1 MLRGL
6 LSCGMGFLMVVGK
19 KSVAK
24 LKQALGS
31 LMPEID
37 EEEGLV
43 AAAPV
48 MEMRQ
53 IFIRFWPFAKPYR
66 RFVPLIVLFAVVASA
81 LQAATIW
88 IYKILI
94 DDVLVPKDFEL
105 LVWVGLA
112 YLGLTLV
119 EGVASFCEDYLSEW
133 VGGRFMVSLRT
144 EFFSHIQSL
153 SLSFF
158 ERRSLG
164 DMLSRLSNDIE
175 EIEEFVISEM
185 ASTLTYIFQFIF
197 FVGALFYLQWR
208 LALVSL
214 IVLPLFL
221 VVGRHFSRRIG
232 GATREERRRLGS
244 VSAVAE
250 ESLSNA
256 ALVQAYN
263 RQDHEVS
270 RFRKEN
276 EATFAAEM
284 KTTRLDALFTPLVDI
299 IQVLGVGIV
308 IVFGTWELSQGRL
321 TIGGLIVFLVYLSQL
336 YGPING
342 LSELLNTL
350 YEAMAGAERVIEIFD
365 QKPSVREKADSY
377 TLERAKGHIEF
388 DSVSFRYP
396 GGRKRKAQAQ
406 QDKKRPKAALKKI
419 SFEVGPGEVLAL
431 VGPSGSG
438 KSTLTKLLLRFYDPN
453 RGSISLDGHDLKD
466 LSLRSLRDNV
476 AVLLQETL
484 VFGGSVREN
493 IAYGKPQA
501 TEKEIIAAAKAAD
514 AHEFIE
520 ALPEGYETLIG
531 QKGRL
536 LSEGQRQRV
545 AIARAMIRDA
555 PILVLDEPTTGL
567 DAKSTETVMG
577 PLGRLMEGRT
587 TIVISHNL
595 LTVREATTIVVLE
608 EGQIVERGTHKE
620 LLDKEG
626 TYAELYR
633 LHRTEEESASR

>member
-1 MLRGL
+1 
-6 LSCGMGFLMVVGK
+6 MVVGK
-19 KSVAK
+19 KSVAR
-24 LKQALGS
+24 LKQALRS
-31 LMPEID
+31 LLPEID
-37 EEEGLV
+37 EGESLV

-48 MEMRQ
+48 LELRE
-53 IFIRFWPFAKPYR
+53 IFLRFWPFARPYR

-94 DDVLVPKDFEL
+94 DDVLVPRDFEL
-105 LVWVGLA
+105 LVWVVLA
-112 YLGLTLV
+112 YLGLTLAD
-119 EGVASFCEDYLSEW
+119 GVASFCEEYLSDW

-144 EFFSHIQSL
+144 EFFSHLQSL

-164 DMLSRLSNDIE
+164 DMLSRLSDDIE

-185 ASTLTYIFQFIF
+185 ASTLTYLFQFVF
-197 FVGALFYLQWR
+197 FVGALFYLQWH

-221 VVGRHFSRRIG
+221 VVARHFSKKMG
-232 GATREERRRLGS
+232 GATREERRRVGS

-263 RQDHEVS
+263 QQEYEVS
-270 RFRKEN
+270 RFHKEN
-276 EATFAAEM
+276 EASFAAEM
-284 KTTRLDALFTPLVDI
+284 KATRLDALFSPLVDI
-299 IQVLGVGIV
+299 IQVLGVGVV
-308 IVFGTWELSQGRL
+308 IAVGTWELSQGHL

-336 YGPING
+336 YTPIRG
-342 LSELLNTL
+342 LSELLTTF
-350 YEAMAGAERVIEIFD
+350 YEASAGAERVIEFFD
-365 QKPSVREKADSY
+365 QKPSVKEQDEPL
-377 TLERAKGHIEF
+377 TLEHAQGHIEF

-396 GGRKRKAQAQ
+396 AKKRKALN
-406 QDKKRPKAALKKI
+406 KKRKALSEV
-419 SFEVGPGEVLAL
+419 SFEAGPGEVLAL

-438 KSTLTKLLLRFYDPN
+438 KTTITKLLLRFYDPN
-453 RGSISLDGHDLKD
+453 RGAIRLDGHDLRE
-466 LSLRSLRDNV
+466 LSLHSLRDNV
-476 AVLLQETL
+476 ALLLQETL
-484 VFGGSVREN
+484 VFAGSVREN
-493 IAYGKPQA
+493 IAYGKPGA
-501 TEKEIIAAAKAAD
+501 SEEEIIAAAKAAD
-514 AHEFIE
+514 AHKFIE

-545 AIARAMIRDA
+545 AIARAMIRNA

-567 DAKSTETVMG
+567 DAKSTETVME

-608 EGQIVERGTHKE
+608 EGHIIERGTHKE
-620 LLDKEG
+620 LMEKNG

-633 LHRTEEESASR
+633 LHRTEEQSAAQ

>member
-1 MLRGL
+1 
-6 LSCGMGFLMVVGK
+6 MVGR

-24 LKQALGS
+24 IKQALRS
-31 LMPEID
+31 FMPEID
-37 EEEGLV
+37 EGESLV

-48 MEMRQ
+48 LELRE
-53 IFIRFWPFAKPYR
+53 IFLRFWPYARPYR
-66 RFVPLIVLFAVVASA
+66 RWVPLIVLFAVVASA

-94 DDVLVPKDFEL
+94 DDVLVPRDFEL
-105 LVWVGLA
+105 LVWVVLA
-112 YLGLTLV
+112 YLGLTLAD
-119 EGVASFCEDYLSEW
+119 GVASFCEEYLSDW

-144 EFFSHIQSL
+144 EFFSHLQSL

-164 DMLSRLSNDIE
+164 DMLSRLSDDIE

-185 ASTLTYIFQFIF
+185 ASTLTYIFQFVF
-197 FVGALFYLQWR
+197 FVGALFYLQWH

-221 VVGRHFSRRIG
+221 VVARYFSRRMG

-263 RQDHEVS
+263 QQEYEVS
-270 RFRKEN
+270 RFHKEN
-276 EATFAAEM
+276 EASFAAEM
-284 KTTRLDALFTPLVDI
+284 KATRLDALFSPLVDI
-299 IQVLGVGIV
+299 IQVLGVGVV
-308 IVFGTWELSQGRL
+308 IAVGTWELSQGRL

-336 YGPING
+336 YGPIRG
-342 LSELLNTL
+342 LSELLSTF
-350 YEAMAGAERVIEIFD
+350 YEASAGAERVIEFFD
-365 QKPSVREKADSY
+365 QKPSVRERKDAI
-377 TLERAKGHIEF
+377 TLTHAQGHIEF
-388 DSVSFRYP
+388 DSVDFRYP
-396 GGRKRKAQAQ
+396 GKKRKAQG
-406 QDKKRPKAALKKI
+406 KKRLALSEV

-438 KSTLTKLLLRFYDPN
+438 KSTITKLLLRFYDPN
-453 RGSISLDGHDLKD
+453 KAGGGAIRLDGHDLRE
-466 LSLRSLRDNV
+466 LTLNSLRDNV

-484 VFGGSVREN
+484 VFAGSVREN
-493 IAYGKPQA
+493 IAYGKPGGA
-501 TEKEIIAAAKAAD
+501 SEKEIIAAAKAAD
-514 AHEFIE
+514 AHKFIK

-567 DAKSTETVMG
+567 DAKSSETVME

-595 LTVREATTIVVLE
+595 LTVREATNIVVLE
-608 EGQIVERGTHKE
+608 EGHIIERGTHKE
-620 LLDKEG
+620 LLEKDG

-633 LHRTEEESASR
+633 LHRTEEESAAP

>member
-1 MLRGL
+1 
-6 LSCGMGFLMVVGK
+6 
-19 KSVAK
+19 VAK
-24 LKQALGS
+24 LKQALRS
-31 LMPEID
+31 FMPEID
-37 EEEGLV
+37 EGESLV

-48 MEMRQ
+48 MELRE
-53 IFIRFWPFAKPYR
+53 IFLRFWPYARPYR
-66 RFVPLIVLFAVVASA
+66 RWVPLIVLFAVVASA

-94 DDVLVPKDFEL
+94 DDVLVPRDFEL
-105 LVWVGLA
+105 LVWVVLA
-112 YLGLTLV
+112 YLGLTLAD
-119 EGVASFCEDYLSEW
+119 GVASFCEEYLSDW

-144 EFFSHIQSL
+144 EFFSHLQSL

-164 DMLSRLSNDIE
+164 DMLSRLSDDIE

-185 ASTLTYIFQFIF
+185 ASTLTYIFQFVF
-197 FVGALFYLQWR
+197 FVGALFYLQWH

-221 VVGRHFSRRIG
+221 VVARYFSRRMG

-263 RQDHEVS
+263 QQEYEVS
-270 RFRKEN
+270 RFHKEN
-276 EATFAAEM
+276 EASFAAEM
-284 KTTRLDALFTPLVDI
+284 KATRLDALFSPLVDI
-299 IQVLGVGIV
+299 IQVLGVGVV
-308 IVFGTWELSQGRL
+308 IAVGTWELSQGRL

-336 YGPING
+336 YGPIRG
-342 LSELLNTL
+342 LSELLSTF
-350 YEAMAGAERVIEIFD
+350 YEASAGAERVIEFFD
-365 QKPSVREKADSY
+365 QKPSVRERKDAI
-377 TLERAKGHIEF
+377 TLTHAQGHIEF
-388 DSVSFRYP
+388 DSVDFRYP
-396 GGRKRKAQAQ
+396 GKKRKAQG
-406 QDKKRPKAALKKI
+406 KKRLALSEV

-438 KSTLTKLLLRFYDPN
+438 KSTITKLLLRFYDPN
-453 RGSISLDGHDLKD
+453 KAGGGAIRLDGHDLRE
-466 LSLRSLRDNV
+466 LSLNSLRDNV

-484 VFGGSVREN
+484 VFAGSVREN
-493 IAYGKPQA
+493 IAYGKPGA
-501 TEKEIIAAAKAAD
+501 SELEIIAAAKAAD
-514 AHEFIE
+514 AHKFIK

-567 DAKSTETVMG
+567 DAKSSETVME

-595 LTVREATTIVVLE
+595 LTVREATNIVVLE
-608 EGQIVERGTHKE
+608 EGHIIERGTHQE
-620 LLDKEG
+620 LLEKDG

-633 LHRTEEESASR
+633 LHRTEEESAAQ

>member
-1 MLRGL
+1 
-6 LSCGMGFLMVVGK
+6 MVGS

-24 LKQALGS
+24 LKQALRS
-31 LMPEID
+31 FMPEID
-37 EEEGLV
+37 EGESLV

-48 MEMRQ
+48 LELRE
-53 IFIRFWPFAKPYR
+53 IFLRFWPYAKPYR
-66 RFVPLIVLFAVVASA
+66 RWVPLIVLFAVVASA

-94 DDVLVPKDFEL
+94 DDVLVPRDFEL
-105 LVWVGLA
+105 LVWVVLA
-112 YLGLTLV
+112 YLGLTLAD
-119 EGVASFCEDYLSEW
+119 GVASFCEEYLSDW
-133 VGGRFMVSLRT
+133 LGGRFMVSLRT
-144 EFFSHIQSL
+144 EFFSHLQSL

-164 DMLSRLSNDIE
+164 DMLSRLSDDIE

-185 ASTLTYIFQFIF
+185 ASTLTYIFQFVF
-197 FVGALFYLQWR
+197 FVGALFYLQWH

-221 VVGRHFSRRIG
+221 VVARYFSKRMG

-263 RQDHEVS
+263 QQEYEVS
-270 RFRKEN
+270 RFHKEN
-276 EATFAAEM
+276 EASFAAEM
-284 KTTRLDALFTPLVDI
+284 KATRLDALFSPLVDI
-299 IQVLGVGIV
+299 IQVLGVGVV
-308 IVFGTWELSQGRL
+308 IAVGTWELSQGRL

-336 YGPING
+336 YGPIRG
-342 LSELLNTL
+342 LSELLSTF
-350 YEAMAGAERVIEIFD
+350 YEASAGAERVIEFFD
-365 QKPSVREKADSY
+365 QKPSVREKEEPL
-377 TLERAKGHIEF
+377 TLEHAKGHIEF

-396 GGRKRKAQAQ
+396 GKNKKRKALN
-406 QDKKRPKAALKKI
+406 KKRAALSEV

-438 KSTLTKLLLRFYDPN
+438 KSTITKLLLRFYDPN
-453 RGSISLDGHDLKD
+453 KAGGGAIRLDGHDLRE
-466 LSLRSLRDNV
+466 LSLHSLRDKV

-484 VFGGSVREN
+484 VFAGSVREN
-493 IAYGKPQA
+493 IAYGKPGA
-501 TEKEIIAAAKAAD
+501 SDKEIIAAAKAAD
-514 AHEFIE
+514 AHKFIE

-567 DAKSTETVMG
+567 DAKSSETVME

-595 LTVREATTIVVLE
+595 LTVREASTIVVLE
-608 EGQIVERGTHKE
+608 EGHIIERGTHKE
-620 LLDKEG
+620 LMEKNG

-633 LHRTEEESASR
+633 LHRTEEESAAQ

>member
-1 MLRGL
+1 MAGR
-6 LSCGMGFLMVVGK
+6 

-24 LKQALGS
+24 IKQALRS
-31 LMPEID
+31 FMPEID
-37 EEEGLV
+37 EGESLV

-48 MEMRQ
+48 MELRE
-53 IFIRFWPFAKPYR
+53 IFLRFWPYARPYR
-66 RFVPLIVLFAVVASA
+66 RWVPLIVLFAVVASA

-94 DDVLVPKDFEL
+94 DDVLVPRDFEL
-105 LVWVGLA
+105 LVWVVLA
-112 YLGLTLV
+112 YLGLTLAD
-119 EGVASFCEDYLSEW
+119 GVASFCEEYLSDW

-144 EFFSHIQSL
+144 EFFSHLQSL

-164 DMLSRLSNDIE
+164 DMLSRLSDDIE

-185 ASTLTYIFQFIF
+185 ASTLTYIFQFVF
-197 FVGALFYLQWR
+197 FVGALFYLQWH

-221 VVGRHFSRRIG
+221 VVARYFSRRMG

-263 RQDHEVS
+263 QQEYEVS
-270 RFRKEN
+270 RFHKEN
-276 EATFAAEM
+276 EASFAAEM
-284 KTTRLDALFTPLVDI
+284 KATRLDALFSPLVDI
-299 IQVLGVGIV
+299 IQVLGVGVV
-308 IVFGTWELSQGRL
+308 IAVGTWELSQGRL

-336 YGPING
+336 YGPIRG
-342 LSELLNTL
+342 LSELLSTF
-350 YEAMAGAERVIEIFD
+350 YEASAGAERVIEFFD
-365 QKPSVREKADSY
+365 QKPSVRERKDAI
-377 TLERAKGHIEF
+377 TLTHAQGHIEF
-388 DSVSFRYP
+388 DSVDFRYP
-396 GGRKRKAQAQ
+396 GKKRKAQG
-406 QDKKRPKAALKKI
+406 KKRLALSEV

-438 KSTLTKLLLRFYDPN
+438 KSTITKLLLRFYDPN
-453 RGSISLDGHDLKD
+453 KAGGGAIRLDGHDLRE
-466 LSLRSLRDNV
+466 LTLNSLRDNV

-484 VFGGSVREN
+484 VFAGSVREN
-493 IAYGKPQA
+493 IAYGKPGGA
-501 TEKEIIAAAKAAD
+501 SEKEIIAAAKAAD
-514 AHEFIE
+514 AHKFIK

-567 DAKSTETVMG
+567 DAKSSETVME

-595 LTVREATTIVVLE
+595 LTVREATNIVVLE
-608 EGQIVERGTHKE
+608 EGHIIERGTHQE
-620 LLDKEG
+620 LLEKDG

-633 LHRTEEESASR
+633 LHRTEEESAAQ

>member
-1 MLRGL
+1 M
-6 LSCGMGFLMVVGK
+6 GK
-19 KSVAK
+19 KSVAR

-66 RFVPLIVLFAVVASA
+66 RFVPLIVLFAIVASA

-112 YLGLTLV
+112 YLGITLV

-185 ASTLTYIFQFIF
+185 ATTLTYIFQFIF

-284 KTTRLDALFTPLVDI
+284 KTTRLDALFTPLVEI

-308 IVFGTWELSQGRL
+308 IAFGTWELSQGRL

-365 QKPSVREKADSY
+365 QKPSVREKEDPY
-377 TLERAKGHIEF
+377 ILERAKGHIEF
-388 DSVSFRYP
+388 DSVNFRYP
-396 GGRKRKAQAQ
+396 GGRKRKAQANNNK
-406 QDKKRPKAALKKI
+406 KKRLALSKI

-466 LSLRSLRDNV
+466 LSLHSLRDNV

-514 AHEFIE
+514 AHKFIE

-577 PLGRLMEGRT
+577 PVGRLMEGRT

-633 LHRTEEESASR
+633 LHRTEEESASQ

>member
-1 MLRGL
+1 
-6 LSCGMGFLMVVGK
+6 
-19 KSVAK
+19 
-24 LKQALGS
+24 
-31 LMPEID
+31 MPEID
-37 EEEGLV
+37 EGESLV

-48 MEMRQ
+48 MELRE
-53 IFIRFWPFAKPYR
+53 IFLRFWPYARPYR
-66 RFVPLIVLFAVVASA
+66 RWVPLIVLFAVVASA

-94 DDVLVPKDFEL
+94 DDVLVPRDFEL
-105 LVWVGLA
+105 LVWVVLA
-112 YLGLTLV
+112 YLGLTLAD
-119 EGVASFCEDYLSEW
+119 GVASFCEEYLSDW

-144 EFFSHIQSL
+144 EFFRHIQSL

-185 ASTLTYIFQFIF
+185 ATALTFIFQFIF

-263 RQDHEVS
+263 QQDHEVS

-276 EATFAAEM
+276 EGSFAAEM

-299 IQVLGVGIV
+299 IQVLGVGVV
-308 IVFGTWELSQGRL
+308 IGVGTWELSQGRL

-350 YEAMAGAERVIEIFD
+350 YEATAGAERVIEVFD
-365 QKPSVREKADSY
+365 QKPSVREKEDAY

-396 GGRKRKAQAQ
+396 GKKRKR
-406 QDKKRPKAALKKI
+406 RALSKV

-453 RGSISLDGHDLKD
+453 RGAIRLDGHDLRE
-466 LSLRSLRDNV
+466 LSLNSLRDNV

-484 VFGGSVREN
+484 VFAGSVREN

-501 TEKEIIAAAKAAD
+501 SEKEIIAAAKAAD
-514 AHEFIE
+514 AHKFIE

-567 DAKSTETVMG
+567 DAKSTETVME

-595 LTVREATTIVVLE
+595 LTVREASTIVVLE
-608 EGQIVERGTHKE
+608 EGQIVERGTHQE
-620 LLDKEG
+620 LLKREG

-633 LHRTEEESASR
+633 LHRTEESAAQ

>member
-1 MLRGL
+1 
-6 LSCGMGFLMVVGK
+6 MVVGK
-19 KSVAK
+19 KSVAR
-24 LKQALGS
+24 LKQALRS
-31 LMPEID
+31 LLPEID
-37 EEEGLV
+37 EGESLV

-48 MEMRQ
+48 LELRE
-53 IFIRFWPFAKPYR
+53 IFLRFWPFARPYR

-94 DDVLVPKDFEL
+94 DDVLVPRDFEL
-105 LVWVGLA
+105 LVWVVLA
-112 YLGLTLV
+112 YLGLTLAD
-119 EGVASFCEDYLSEW
+119 GVASFCEEYLSDW

-144 EFFSHIQSL
+144 EFFSHLQSL

-164 DMLSRLSNDIE
+164 DMLSRLSDDIE

-185 ASTLTYIFQFIF
+185 ASTLTYLFQFVF
-197 FVGALFYLQWR
+197 FVGALFYLQWH

-221 VVGRHFSRRIG
+221 VVARYFSKRMG
-232 GATREERRRLGS
+232 GATREERRRVGS

-263 RQDHEVS
+263 QQEYEVS
-270 RFRKEN
+270 RFHKEN
-276 EATFAAEM
+276 EASFAAEM
-284 KTTRLDALFTPLVDI
+284 KATRLDALFSPLVDI
-299 IQVLGVGIV
+299 IQVLGVGVV
-308 IVFGTWELSQGRL
+308 IAVGTWELSQGHL

-336 YGPING
+336 YTPIRG
-342 LSELLNTL
+342 LSELLTTF
-350 YEAMAGAERVIEIFD
+350 YEASAGAERVIEFFD
-365 QKPSVREKADSY
+365 QKPSVKEQDEPL
-377 TLERAKGHIEF
+377 TLEHAQGHIEF

-396 GGRKRKAQAQ
+396 AKKRKALN
-406 QDKKRPKAALKKI
+406 KKRKALSEV
-419 SFEVGPGEVLAL
+419 SFEAGPGEVLAL

-438 KSTLTKLLLRFYDPN
+438 KSTITKLLLRFYDPN
-453 RGSISLDGHDLKD
+453 RGAIRLDGHDLRE
-466 LSLRSLRDNV
+466 LSLHSLRDNV
-476 AVLLQETL
+476 ALLLQETL
-484 VFGGSVREN
+484 VFAGSVREN
-493 IAYGKPQA
+493 IAYGKPGA
-501 TEKEIIAAAKAAD
+501 SEEEIIAAAKAAD
-514 AHEFIE
+514 AHKFIE

-545 AIARAMIRDA
+545 AIARAMIRNA

-567 DAKSTETVMG
+567 DAKSTETVME

-608 EGQIVERGTHKE
+608 EGHIIERGTHKE
-620 LLDKEG
+620 LMEKNG

-633 LHRTEEESASR
+633 LHRTEEQSAAQ

>member
-1 MLRGL
+1 
-6 LSCGMGFLMVVGK
+6 MVGR

-24 LKQALGS
+24 IKQALRS
-31 LMPEID
+31 FMPEID
-37 EEEGLV
+37 EGESLV

-48 MEMRQ
+48 LELRE
-53 IFIRFWPFAKPYR
+53 IFLRFWPYARPYR
-66 RFVPLIVLFAVVASA
+66 RWVPLIVLFAVVASA

-94 DDVLVPKDFEL
+94 DDVLVPRDFEL
-105 LVWVGLA
+105 LVWVVLA
-112 YLGLTLV
+112 YLGLTLAD
-119 EGVASFCEDYLSEW
+119 GVASFCEEYLSDW

-144 EFFSHIQSL
+144 EFFSHLQSL

-164 DMLSRLSNDIE
+164 DMLSRLSDDIE

-185 ASTLTYIFQFIF
+185 ASTLTYIFQFVF
-197 FVGALFYLQWR
+197 FVGALFYLQWH

-221 VVGRHFSRRIG
+221 VVARYFSRRMG

-263 RQDHEVS
+263 QQEYEVS
-270 RFRKEN
+270 RFHKEN
-276 EATFAAEM
+276 EASFAAEM
-284 KTTRLDALFTPLVDI
+284 KATRLDALFSPLVDI
-299 IQVLGVGIV
+299 IQVLGVGVV
-308 IVFGTWELSQGRL
+308 IAVGTWELSQGRL
-321 TIGGLIVFLVYLSQL
+321 TIGGLIVCLVYLSQL
-336 YGPING
+336 YGPIRG
-342 LSELLNTL
+342 LSELLSTF
-350 YEAMAGAERVIEIFD
+350 YEASAGAERVIEFFD
-365 QKPSVREKADSY
+365 QKPSVRERKDAI
-377 TLERAKGHIEF
+377 TLTHAQGHIEF
-388 DSVSFRYP
+388 DSVDFRYP
-396 GGRKRKAQAQ
+396 GKKRKAQG
-406 QDKKRPKAALKKI
+406 KKRLALSEV

-438 KSTLTKLLLRFYDPN
+438 KSTITKLLLRFYDPN
-453 RGSISLDGHDLKD
+453 KAGGGAIRLDGHDLRE
-466 LSLRSLRDNV
+466 LTLNSLRDNV

-484 VFGGSVREN
+484 VFAGSVREN
-493 IAYGKPQA
+493 IAYGKPGGA
-501 TEKEIIAAAKAAD
+501 SEKEIIAAAKAAD
-514 AHEFIE
+514 AHKFIK

-567 DAKSTETVMG
+567 DAKSSETVME

-595 LTVREATTIVVLE
+595 LTVREATNIVVLE
-608 EGQIVERGTHKE
+608 EGHIIERGTHQE
-620 LLDKEG
+620 LLEKDG

-633 LHRTEEESASR
+633 LHRTEEESAAQ